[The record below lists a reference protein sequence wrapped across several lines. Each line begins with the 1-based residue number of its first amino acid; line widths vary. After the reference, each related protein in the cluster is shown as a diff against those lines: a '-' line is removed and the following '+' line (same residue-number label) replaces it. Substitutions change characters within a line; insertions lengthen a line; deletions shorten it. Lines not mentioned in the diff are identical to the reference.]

1 MSTFPILVFEPQF
14 KDVIWGG
21 KRIAQ
26 FKGLPA
32 QGDHIGESW
41 EISGVPGH
49 ESVVADGIYK
59 GRNMLELLREFSRE
73 IMGDRLS
80 QRYGL
85 EFPLL
90 IKFIDSADDL
100 SVQVHPD
107 DKLAAERHN
116 CPGKTEMWISVAPED
131 GAYLY
136 AGLTRAITPDE
147 YRSRI
152 ADNTILECLGKFD
165 THKNEVFFLPAGRVH
180 SIGRGNL
187 ILEIQE
193 TSDITYRIYDFDRRD
208 ANGNPRQLHVEE
220 SIAAVDFNDTENAAP
235 TVIPDG
241 KNEQFTL
248 VDCYHFTAT
257 SVDVEN
263 QFRLELSARDSFS
276 IIIAIEGD
284 AVLIDADGRQTS
296 LPKGFSALIPAS
308 MPEVTVKGNCKV
320 VTTYIK

>member
-1 MSTFPILVFEPQF
+1 MSKFPILIFEPQF
-14 KDVIWGG
+14 KSVIWGG
-21 KRIAQ
+21 KRIAE
-26 FKGLPA
+26 FKGLPS
-32 QGDHIGESW
+32 QGDQIGESW

-49 ESVVADGIYK
+49 ESIVAQGVYK
-59 GRNMLELLREFSRE
+59 GRNMHELLREYSRE
-73 IMGDRLS
+73 IMGDRLLE
-80 QRYGL
+80 RYGT

-116 CPGKTEMWISVAPED
+116 CPGKTEMWISVAPDE

-136 AGLTRAITPDE
+136 AGFTRPLTAEE
-147 YRSRI
+147 YRRKI
-152 ADNTILECLGKFD
+152 ADNTILECLGKYY

-180 SIGRGNL
+180 SIGKGNL
-187 ILEIQE
+187 VLEIQE
-193 TSDITYRIYDFDRRD
+193 TSDITYRIYDYDRRD

-220 SIAAVDFNDTENAAP
+220 SIDAVDFGDTENAGP
-235 TVIPDG
+235 SIIPDG
-241 KNEQFTL
+241 KNQQFTL

-257 SVDVEN
+257 SIDVEN
-263 QFRLELSARDSFS
+263 QFDLDLKERNSFT

-284 AVLIDADGRQTS
+284 AVLVDADGCETA
-296 LPKGFSALIPAS
+296 LPKGTTALLPAS
-308 MPEVTVKGNCKV
+308 MPNVTVKGNCKV